1 MAIHS
6 MEIGKGIL
14 DALGIAGKVTWF
26 ELRCAV
32 DEAATVTCE
41 ILPDN
46 YDGDKIK
53 SILKR
58 YQLTERKPQGQD
70 NADP

>member
-6 MEIGKGIL
+6 TELGKVLL
-14 DALGIAGKVTWF
+14 DALGITDRVRWF
-26 ELRCAV
+26 ELRCHV
-32 DEAATVTCE
+32 DEVATIRCE

-53 SILKR
+53 SVLQKYAI
-58 YQLTERKPQGQD
+58 EPRKEET
-70 NADP
+70 NVDP